1 MEICDKFLC
10 VNRKNKECHVPKN
23 VVAFTCKHTNAPCPK
38 ARCEYCDVKECEKQY
53 DGRIDRMSMISEQ
66 VKELR
71 KLADDMEKYVGLTP
85 KPHILR
91 EAADTIEA
99 LSAKLQAAN
108 MERKEDFGGWILC
121 STGHMPDMG
130 SAVLIQFKSDMNGI
144 TGDDDRTF
152 DISYIRSRDNSEWFC
167 STGKYPLK
175 AVKAWKPIKSYHEPR
190 QIHHPRQ
197 RTPQAIPRR
206 KEIK

>member
-53 DGRIDRMSMISEQ
+53 DGRIDRMSISEQ

-71 KLADDMEKYVGLTP
+71 EYADGYKKSDFGVDGIVK
-85 KPHILR
+85 ILYQ
-91 EAADTIEA
+91 AADTIES

-108 MERKEDFGGWILC
+108 MERSAEDCGGGWILC
-121 STGHMPDMG
+121 KDRLPEEGVK
-130 SAVLIQFKSDMNGI
+130 VLVWFEYFRYGEYNRLFQTIG
-144 TGDDDRTF
+144 
-152 DISYIRSRDNSEWFC
+152 ISYTYNGQWSGFVNDSSGWDKLSILAWQ
-167 STGKYPLK
+167 PL
-175 AVKAWKPIKSYHEPR
+175 PEPYYE
-190 QIHHPRQ
+190 P
-197 RTPQAIPRR
+197 
-206 KEIK
+206 